1 MPDTSKLSH
10 TGCRG
15 RSDGPGGRGGRGPR
29 RPDPTPCPLGVDEEG
44 RLKIKITCMIMRDF
58 AGAVIGRGGEHVTD
72 IRKESGALV
81 HVCKP
86 DFETGKIQ
94 NTPYSQASP

>member
-1 MPDTSKLSH
+1 
-10 TGCRG
+10 
-15 RSDGPGGRGGRGPR
+15 
-29 RPDPTPCPLGVDEEG
+29 
-44 RLKIKITCMIMRDF
+44 MRDF

-94 NTPYSQASP
+94 NTPCSQASPLFLLCQHRYRGGVIVCDTQQHPCAQFIVVDGPLKHCHPEGTW

>member
-1 MPDTSKLSH
+1 MYTIRY
-10 TGCRG
+10 RG

-29 RPDPTPCPLGVDEEG
+29 RPDPTPCPLGVDEDG

-86 DFETGKIQ
+86 DFETGEVQVVLYI
-94 NTPYSQASP
+94 A